1 MKKLLFAGMIL
12 MLTWSCN
19 QTSNKDQSKVPTL
32 APDEPVLVTVGNF
45 LTKAPELVG
54 KPVTIK
60 GTADH
65 ICKGDGKKLFIIST
79 EEEGRVKVVTGE
91 NMAAFNSENEG
102 LDFVVNGIVDEV
114 VVDEA
119 YLLEW
124 EEEIKAGIEEAKH
137 LGGGAPMTE
146 EEKVAGKHKEEDPGL
161 EQIAGYRQEMAELGV
176 KKLSFFSIVCTSYT
190 VEKE

>member
-1 MKKLLFAGMIL
+1 MKKLLFAVMML
-12 MLTWSCN
+12 MLGWSCN
-19 QTSNKDQSKVPTL
+19 QTSNKDQSKVATL
-32 APDEPVLVTVGNF
+32 APDEPTLVTVGNF

-146 EEKVAGKHKEEDPGL
+146 EEKAAGKHKEEDPGL
-161 EQIAGYRQEMAELGV
+161 EQINGYRQEMAELGV
-176 KKLSFFSIVCTSYT
+176 NKLSFFSIVCTSYT